1 MIIDM
6 RYHIA
11 SLVAVFL
18 ALGLGILIGSTM
30 LGEGLL
36 VAQQKQLIDRLEA
49 DFERIRTEKRDL
61 QAQVSILE
69 EQLKVDDRFARTV
82 LPVLVKDRLY
92 GKQIALVRTGDAA
105 DHRLLKELAGV
116 LRDAGAN
123 VVSTTYF
130 VQDLE
135 SLDEDRRQVLAQ
147 SLGFTGAVNNFSN
160 ELAKGLAAS
169 IGRGVASPVMAYLRQ
184 HEIIQ
189 TSGQFQAPVDAVVLV
204 GGGLDEKKQSWR
216 SLDLPLIENLQKMGV
231 PVVGVETEKAKN
243 SYIRPYKQKGLS
255 TVDNIDMVPGQLALI
270 YTLSAGKR
278 GNFGVKD
285 TARQLMP
292 SPAEGFSY

>member
-30 LGEGLL
+30 LGDGLL
-36 VAQQKQLIDRLEA
+36 VAQQKLLIDRLET
-49 DFERIRTEKRDL
+49 DFEKIRTEERDL
-61 QAQVSILE
+61 QAQVAVLE
-69 EQLKVDDRFARTV
+69 DRVAVDDRFARTV
-82 LPVLVKDRLY
+82 LPVLIKDRLY

-105 DHRLLKELAGV
+105 DHRLLKELTGV

-130 VQDLE
+130 TQDLE
-135 SLDEDRRQVLAQ
+135 TLDQDRRQILAQ
-147 SLGFTGAVNNFSN
+147 SLGLAGAANNLPN
-160 ELAKGLAAS
+160 ELARGLAAS

-189 TSGQFQAPVDAVVLV
+189 TSGDFQAPVDAVIVV
-204 GGGLDEKKQSWR
+204 GGGLDEKKQGWR
-216 SLDLPLIENLQKMGV
+216 SVDLPLIENLQKMGV
-231 PVVGVETEKAKN
+231 SVIGVEPEAAKN

-255 TVDNIDMVPGQLALI
+255 TVDNIDMVPGQMALI